1 MSKRNSGFLR
11 TILHIWHTS
20 QRINFEWVDGWIRS
34 YTNYLRTN
42 TRTRTFSFLYW
53 SNLHFSRKFSYQFEI
68 FHHWMQTV
76 FQFQSKNLLSTSTWT
91 FNLEIQNELQEISTG
106 RINFTLNSPNETNFF
121 DSRDPLWLDKIIKN
135 MINYKNPT
143 YKKLIHRS
151 DNHLKLNPHY
161 FQDLIRKLSKAKG
174 STLKIYLISYPTEF
188 STL

>member
-20 QRINFEWVDGWIRS
+20 QRFNFEWVDGWIWY
-34 YTNYLRTN
+34 YTNHLWTN

-91 FNLEIQNELQEISTG
+91 FNLEIQNELQVIKWVTRDFDWENKLHFIG
-106 RINFTLNSPNETNFF
+106 INDQGALFNETIMNIVSHSSPNETIFF
-121 DSRDPLWLDKIIKN
+121 DSRD
-135 MINYKNPT
+135 
-143 YKKLIHRS
+143 S
-151 DNHLKLNPHY
+151 
-161 FQDLIRKLSKAKG
+161 LSMAW
-174 STLKIYLISYPTEF
+174 
-188 STL
+188 